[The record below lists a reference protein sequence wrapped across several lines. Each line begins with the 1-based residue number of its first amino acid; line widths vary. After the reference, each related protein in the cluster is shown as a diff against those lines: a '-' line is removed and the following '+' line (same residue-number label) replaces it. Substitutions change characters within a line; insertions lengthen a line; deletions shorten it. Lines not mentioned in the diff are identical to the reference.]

1 MRNWGK
7 SCCVHQVLA
16 VFDPSLGHRITQIAD
31 AVVRILTE
39 RLVVPR
45 DREAR
50 WERPRRYTL
59 LGARGWWPMC
69 ENVGLV
75 CIEVE
80 YDQHVLNDLVG
91 FVTPRLIK
99 VCDQR

>member
-1 MRNWGK
+1 MEGRWGAAWK
-7 SCCVHQVLA
+7 VR
-16 VFDPSLGHRITQIAD
+16 LG
-31 AVVRILTE
+31 V
-39 RLVVPR
+39 
-45 DREAR
+45 
-50 WERPRRYTL
+50 
-59 LGARGWWPMC
+59 RGWWSMC

-80 YDQHVLNDLVG
+80 YDLHVLNDLVG